1 MSSLALSDPE
11 QFLRGLF
18 ARALKAV
25 DPQQPI
31 IRALPLLP
39 AIPYK
44 GRIIVVGAGK
54 AAAKMAAI
62 VEAHW
67 PEEKVPHLEG
77 LVITRYGYSVDRQEA
92 GRIEVVEAAHPIPD
106 QAGIDATQRLMRLVE
121 SARPDDLLLCLISGG
136 GSALL
141 VAPVEGLSFQ
151 EKQRINADLLK
162 SGASIHEMN
171 CLRKHLSR
179 IKGGQLAA
187 LAGSCKLVTLAIS
200 DVAGDDPAVIASGP
214 TVPDSS
220 TAQEALEIARR
231 YQITLPGPV
240 VSALAKGELE
250 TPKPDHPAFA
260 QSEFH
265 MIITARTMLEEVA
278 NYARTAGITPW
289 IISDR
294 LEGEARN
301 LAKSQAD
308 LVRQVK
314 MQGNPVSVPCL
325 LLSGGEGTVTVTGNG
340 CGGPNAE
347 FNLSLALELKALEL
361 DEMAGVYAISCDTD
375 GIDGQAAVAGS
386 VIGPD
391 TLLKARKQGLDARRM
406 RDNNDAHT
414 FFAALDDQVI
424 PGPTLTN
431 VNDFRAIL
439 VL

>member
-1 MSSLALSDPE
+1 MNRLAFSDPE
-11 QFLRGLF
+11 QFLRDLF
-18 ARALKAV
+18 IKALKAV
-25 DPQQPI
+25 DPHQPI

-39 AIPYK
+39 ATPYK
-44 GRIIVVGAGK
+44 GRIVVVGAGK
-54 AAAKMAAI
+54 AAAKMAVI
-62 VEAHW
+62 VEAEW
-67 PEEKVPHLEG
+67 SEEKVPHLEG
-77 LVITRYGYSVDRQEA
+77 LVITRYGYSVDRNEA

-121 SARPDDLLLCLISGG
+121 STKPDDLLLCLISGG

-141 VAPVEGLSFQ
+141 VAPVTGLSFQ
-151 EKQRINADLLK
+151 EKQRINAELLK
-162 SGASIHEMN
+162 SGASIQEMN
-171 CLRKHLSR
+171 CLRKHLSQ

-187 LAGSCKLVTLAIS
+187 LARSRKLVTLAIS

-214 TVPDSS
+214 TVPDPS

-231 YQITLPGPV
+231 YQITLPDSV
-240 VSALAKGELE
+240 ISRLSKGELE

-260 QSEFH
+260 ASEFH

-278 NYARTAGITPW
+278 KYARDAGITPW

-294 LEGEARN
+294 LEGEVRN

-314 MQGNPVSVPCL
+314 MQGQPISPPCL

-347 FNLSLALELKALEL
+347 FNLSLALEL
-361 DEMAGVYAISCDTD
+361 DEMAGVYALSCDTD
-375 GIDGQAAVAGS
+375 GIDGQAAVAGA

-391 TLLKARKQGLDARRM
+391 TLLKARNKGLDARRM

-424 PGPTLTN
+424 SGPTLTN

>member
-1 MSSLALSDPE
+1 MSSLDLSDPE

-31 IRALPLLP
+31 IRALPPLRDMSD
-39 AIPYK
+39 K
-44 GRIIVVGAGK
+44 QRIIVVGAGK

-77 LVITRYGYSVDRQEA
+77 LVITRYGYSVDRHKA
-92 GRIEVVEAAHPIPD
+92 GRIEIVEAAHPIPD

-121 SARPDDLLLCLISGG
+121 STRPDDLLLCLISGG

-141 VAPVEGLSFQ
+141 VAPVAGLSFQ
-151 EKQRINADLLK
+151 EKQRINAELLK

-179 IKGGQLAA
+179 IKGGQLAT
-187 LAGSCKLVTLAIS
+187 LAGSRKLITLAIS
-200 DVAGDDPAVIASGP
+200 DVAGDNPAVIASGP

-231 YQITLPGPV
+231 YQITLPESV
-240 VSALAKGELE
+240 VSALAKGGLE

-308 LVRQVK
+308 LVRRVK
-314 MQGNPVSVPCL
+314 MQGSPVSVPCL

-347 FNLSLALELKALEL
+347 FNLSLALEFN
-361 DEMAGVYAISCDTD
+361 EMAGVYAISCDTD

-391 TLLKARKQGLDARRM
+391 TLLKARTKGLDARRM

-414 FFAALDDQVI
+414 FFAALGDQVI